1 MINLNSVVTPM
12 TTSFRKFSK
21 QKLHH
26 KMEPS
31 TSSLKFVAIFF
42 LSTAK
47 KSPSTDT
54 TDSNS

>member
-1 MINLNSVVTPM
+1 M
-12 TTSFRKFSK
+12 TTSFGSFQNKSYII
-21 QKLHH
+21 

-31 TSSLKFVAIFF
+31 TSSLKFVAV